1 MESSPYDEEYKLD
14 DEDETSQVDLYTPSP
29 RTHPQVKKERSNEDL
44 ETEDDSEGEEDDVI
58 EGDDV
63 TDGEEDDEDIIQKY
77 DPKDFENL
85 DVNDDIKHMF
95 QLISQYN
102 PQKVDIETKL
112 LPFIPEFIPAVGDID
127 AFIKIPR
134 PDGIDDGVGLL
145 VLDEPASIQ
154 TDPGALELKL
164 QNLHK
169 GVAPQASVRRVQRND
184 AQALQKWIQSVRDI
198 HAAAPAPSVQYSG
211 PVPDIEQLMEEWP
224 GPIQENIRGFTLPD
238 GPLDLVIDCACGLL
252 DIPITNRVHALHQ
265 LLTLYQA
272 VNDTS

>member
-1 MESSPYDEEYKLD
+1 
-14 DEDETSQVDLYTPSP
+14 
-29 RTHPQVKKERSNEDL
+29 
-44 ETEDDSEGEEDDVI
+44 
-58 EGDDV
+58 
-63 TDGEEDDEDIIQKY
+63 
-77 DPKDFENL
+77 
-85 DVNDDIKHMF
+85 MF

>member
-1 MESSPYDEEYKLD
+1 MESSPYDEEYKLEDD
-14 DEDETSQVDLYTPSP
+14 DEPSQVDLYTPSP
-29 RTHPQVKKERSNEDL
+29 RPPNQEKKNRPSEEL
-44 ETEDDSEGEEDDVI
+44 ETEDDSDGDEEEEEEDED
-58 EGDDV
+58 
-63 TDGEEDDEDIIQKY
+63 EEVQKY
-77 DPKDFENL
+77 DPKDFEHL

-95 QLISQYN
+95 ELISQYN
-102 PQKVDIETKL
+102 PQKVEIETKL
-112 LPFIPEFIPAVGDID
+112 MPFIPEFIPAVGDID

-169 GVAPQASVRRVQRND
+169 GVAPAASIRRVPYND
-184 AQALQKWIQSVRDI
+184 GQSLQKWVQSVREI

-224 GPIQENIRGFTLPD
+224 NALQEQLKGFSLPD

-272 VNDTS
+272 VNDTT